1 MANYFKSIPNVKYD
15 INGNSPNTFQ
25 KVTNIMKRPKFKP
38 AVIAE
43 ITDYYPYRIKDGY
56 RPDMV
61 SQEVYGT
68 PTFAYLILMFND
80 IYDPVFDWPLGLTQ
94 FDNYIVSKYGSMD
107 SAVTT
112 VKYYYQ
118 IIRAEVA
125 KTGISERIPAVKYII
140 DSTAYALLGDDDK
153 TTISQ
158 YDWEF
163 ELNDEK
169 TELQLI
175 NASVIQDVDYEVKRM
190 FAA

>member
-15 INGNSPNTFQ
+15 INCNAPNTFQ
-25 KVTNIMKRPKFKP
+25 KATNIMNRPKFNP
-38 AVIAE
+38 AVVSE
-43 ITDYYPYRIKDGY
+43 IVDYYPYRIKDGY

-61 SQEVYGT
+61 SQDVYGT
-68 PTFAYLILMFND
+68 PSFAYLILMFND
-80 IYDPVFDWPLGLTQ
+80 IYDPVFDWPLGLRQ

-107 SAVTT
+107 SAVSK

-125 KTGISERIPAVKYII
+125 KTGTSERIPAVKYIV
-140 DSTAYALLGDDDK
+140 DSTAYALLGEDERS
-153 TTISQ
+153 TISQ

-169 TELQLI
+169 TELQMI
-175 NASVIQDVDYEVKRM
+175 NASIIQDVDYEVKRM

>member
-15 INGNSPNTFQ
+15 INGNAPNTFQ

-38 AVIAE
+38 AVVSE

-68 PTFAYLILMFND
+68 PSFAYLILMFND

-107 SAVTT
+107 SAVNT

-125 KTGISERIPAVKYII
+125 KTGIAERIPAVKYII

>member
-1 MANYFKSIPNVKYD
+1 MANYFKSIPNVAYD
-15 INGNSPNTFQ
+15 INGNAPNTFQ
-25 KVTNIMKRPKFKP
+25 KATNIMKRPMFKP
-38 AVIAE
+38 AVVSE

-61 SQEVYGT
+61 SQDVYGT
-68 PTFAYLILMFND
+68 PSFAYLILMFND
-80 IYDPVFDWPLGLTQ
+80 IYDPVFDWPLGLRQ
-94 FDNYIVSKYGSMD
+94 FDNYIVSKYGSID
-107 SAVTT
+107 SAVST

-125 KTGISERIPAVKYII
+125 KTGTSERIPAVKYIV
-140 DSTAYALLGDDDK
+140 DSTAYALLGEDER

-169 TELQLI
+169 TELQII
-175 NASVIQDVDYEVKRM
+175 NASIIADVDFQVKRM
-190 FAA
+190 YAA

>member
-1 MANYFKSIPNVKYD
+1 MANYFKSIPNVAYD
-15 INGNSPNTFQ
+15 INGNAPNTFQ
-25 KVTNIMKRPKFKP
+25 KATNIMKRPMFKP
-38 AVIAE
+38 AVVSE

-61 SQEVYGT
+61 SQELYGT
-68 PTFAYLILMFND
+68 PAYAYLILMFND
-80 IYDPVFDWPLGLTQ
+80 IYDPVFDWPLGLKQ
-94 FDNYIVSKYGSMD
+94 FDNYIVSKYGSID
-107 SAVTT
+107 SAIST

-125 KTGISERIPAVKYII
+125 KTGTAERIPAVKYIV
-140 DSTAYALLGDDDK
+140 DSTAYALLGEDER

-169 TELQLI
+169 TELQII
-175 NASVIQDVDYEVKRM
+175 NASIIADVDFQVKRM
-190 FAA
+190 YAA

>member
-1 MANYFKSIPNVKYD
+1 
-15 INGNSPNTFQ
+15 
-25 KVTNIMKRPKFKP
+25 MKRPKFKP
-38 AVIAE
+38 AVVSE
-43 ITDYYPYRIKDGY
+43 IVDYYPYRIKDGY

-61 SQEVYGT
+61 SQDVYGT

-80 IYDPVFDWPLGLTQ
+80 IYDPVFDWPLGLRQ

-107 SAVTT
+107 SAVST

-125 KTGISERIPAVKYII
+125 KTELAERVPAVKYII
-140 DSTAYALLGDDDK
+140 DSTAYALLGEDERS
-153 TTISQ
+153 TISQ

-169 TELQLI
+169 TELQMI
-175 NASVIQDVDYEVKRM
+175 NASIIQDVDYEVKRM

>member
-1 MANYFKSIPNVKYD
+1 MANYFKSIPNVSYD
-15 INGNSPNTFQ
+15 INGNAPNTFQ
-25 KVTNIMKRPKFKP
+25 TATNIMKRPKFKP
-38 AVIAE
+38 AVVAE

-68 PTFAYLILMFND
+68 PAYAYLILMFND
-80 IYDPVFDWPLGLTQ
+80 IYDPVFDWPLGLVQ
-94 FDNYIVSKYGSMD
+94 FDSYIVSKYGSID

-140 DSTAYALLGDDDK
+140 DATAYALLGDDDK

-175 NASVIQDVDYEVKRM
+175 NAGIIQDVDYEVKRM
-190 FAA
+190 F

>member
-1 MANYFKSIPNVKYD
+1 MANYFKSIPNVAYD
-15 INGNSPNTFQ
+15 INGNAPNTFQ
-25 KVTNIMKRPKFKP
+25 KATNIMKRPMFKP
-38 AVIAE
+38 AVVSE

-61 SQEVYGT
+61 SQELYGT
-68 PTFAYLILMFND
+68 PAYAYLILMFND
-80 IYDPVFDWPLGLTQ
+80 IYDPVFDWPLGLKQ

-107 SAVTT
+107 SAVST

-118 IIRAEVA
+118 IIRAEVP
-125 KTGISERIPAVKYII
+125 KTELAERIPAVKYII
-140 DSTAYALLGDDDK
+140 DSTAYALLGEDER

-169 TELQLI
+169 TELQMI
-175 NASVIQDVDYEVKRM
+175 NGAIIQDVDYEVKRM
-190 FAA
+190 FSA

>member
-15 INGNSPNTFQ
+15 INGNAPNTFQ
-25 KVTNIMKRPKFKP
+25 TATNIMKRPKFKP
-38 AVIAE
+38 KVIDE
-43 ITDYYPYRIKDGY
+43 ITDYYPYRVKDGY

-61 SQEVYGT
+61 SNEVYGT
-68 PTFAYLILMFND
+68 PSYAYLILMFND
-80 IYDPVFDWPLGLTQ
+80 VYDPVFDWPMGLKQ
-94 FDNYIVSKYGSMD
+94 FENYIINKYGSID

-125 KTGISERIPAVKYII
+125 KTGTTERVPAVKFIV
-140 DSTAYALLGDDDK
+140 DQTAYNALAENSR

-163 ELNDEK
+163 DKNVEK
-169 TELQLI
+169 GDIKLI
-175 NASVIQDVDYEVKRM
+175 NASIIQDVDYEVKRM